1 MGNIKKFRSQPARQV
16 AGAARAQ
23 DAFSPFYLPGLSLWL
38 DAADRAT
45 LFDADTAGNLQLT
58 DAAAVGRWEDKSG
71 NARHFIQATAGDRP
85 TLGASGANLVNG
97 LQSVVFNAAL
107 ENGAGSAWMSS
118 GAAAASLFLPLGAG
132 AAGDWCLFIAH
143 QRANQLA
150 QRTLFNDA
158 AGNLLVR
165 NHPSNGLKTQL
176 LAAGGNITEAP
187 DTLATDTSYIH
198 CTRRI
203 AGTGLRIA
211 INGGAETAT
220 AWTGNHATSGALCL
234 PGTQANFKQ
243 KIRCCEV
250 IALTGADGGNPSA
263 AARNA
268 VGRYLAA
275 KWGAA
280 WTNQVV

>member
-1 MGNIKKFRSQPARQV
+1 MKKFRAQPARQTV
-16 AGAARAQ
+16 GRLHAA
-23 DAFSPFYLPGLSLWL
+23 AFSPYFLPGLSLWL
-38 DAADRAT
+38 DAADRTT
-45 LFDADTAGNLQLT
+45 LYDADTAGNLQLT

-107 ENGAGSAWMSS
+107 ENGAGSAWLSS
-118 GAAAASLFLPLGAG
+118 GALAASAFLPLGAG
-132 AAGDWCLFIAH
+132 AAGDWTIFVAH
-143 QRANQLA
+143 QRIGPSSALVNRKLWSDAGGNA
-150 QRTLFNDA
+150 QVWNTSPASR
-158 AGNLLVR
+158 
-165 NHPSNGLKTQL
+165 TQL
-176 LAAGGNITEAP
+176 LINANAVNAP
-187 DTLATDTSYIH
+187 DTLALDTSYIH

-234 PGTQANFKQ
+234 PGTQAHFKQ
-243 KIRCCEV
+243 KIRYCEV

-275 KWGAA
+275 KWGAV